1 LASCK
6 FANCFRPELLN
17 NLSMKYTITIDCDDK
32 GNLSYWTQKKEL
44 KPPDL
49 EKFERLKV
57 KVEKLITTENVKQL
71 ELN

>member
-1 LASCK
+1 
-6 FANCFRPELLN
+6 
-17 NLSMKYTITIDCDDK
+17 MKYTITIDCDDK